1 MRKYLM
7 KNVVIFKIS
16 TALPVEPLTGAGWY
30 NTWVSTQTL
39 SQWEGGLEIVS
50 TLLSTTLLETQ

>member
-1 MRKYLM
+1 MVKESIGSAAYLIKNLN
-7 KNVVIFKIS
+7 KNVKIFDVKKVLIFKIS

-39 SQWEGGLEIVS
+39 SQ
-50 TLLSTTLLETQ
+50 